1 MSPLTAPLPLARAL
15 VRCPSVTPNDAGA
28 LDLLTEALDSLGFRC
43 ERLRFEE
50 AGTEPVDNLYA
61 RLGDGPPNLAFSGHV
76 DVVQTGDP
84 ALWQSDPFG
93 GDVIDETLFGRGA
106 ADMKGAIACFVAA
119 VARYLAESRPRG
131 SISLLLTA
139 DEEGPG
145 INGTVKI
152 LRWLGG
158 RGERLDA
165 CIVGEPT
172 NPSQVGE
179 MIKIGRRGSLT
190 GQLTVSGRQGHTA
203 YAHLA
208 DNPIPRLLAM
218 LRLISEEPLDG
229 GSEHFEPSEL
239 ILTSI
244 DVGNPASNVVPGV
257 ARATFNIRFNDQQTG
272 SRLEAW
278 LHERFRRVGG
288 DYQLEIRVTGDAF
301 LTLPGP
307 LTELLESVIETEL
320 EIVPELSTS
329 GGTSDARFIKDA
341 CPVVEFGLIN
351 ATIHQINE
359 RVPLAAL
366 ERLTHVYTA
375 FLRAYF
381 KAA

>member
-1 MSPLTAPLPLARAL
+1 MTQLSDPLPLAQSL
-15 VRCPSVTPNDAGA
+15 IRCPSLTPDDAGA
-28 LDLLTEALDSLGFRC
+28 LDLLADALGELGFRV

-50 AGTEPVDNLYA
+50 PGTAPVENLYA
-61 RLGDGPPNLAFSGHV
+61 RLGDASPNLAFSGHV
-76 DVVQTGDP
+76 DVVPSGDP
-84 ALWQSDPFG
+84 TLWQTDPFG
-93 GDVIDETLFGRGA
+93 GEVIDDALFGRGA

-119 VARYLAESRPRG
+119 IARYLGETRPRG

-145 INGTVKI
+145 INGTAKI
-152 LRWLGG
+152 LRWLAE
-158 RGERLDA
+158 RGEGLDA

-172 NPSQVGE
+172 NPSQIGE

-190 GQLTVSGRQGHTA
+190 AHLTVFGRQGHTA
-203 YAHLA
+203 YAALA
-208 DNPIPRLLAM
+208 DNPIPRLLQM
-218 LRLISEEPLDG
+218 LHAVTEAPLDG
-229 GSEHFEPSEL
+229 GSEYFDPSDV

-244 DVGNPASNVVPGV
+244 DVGNPASNVIPGA
-257 ARATFNIRFNDQQTG
+257 ARATLNIRFNDQQTG

-278 LHERFRRVGG
+278 LNERFSQVGG
-288 DYQLEIRVTGDAF
+288 DYELDVRVTGEAF

-320 EIVPELSTS
+320 DIVPELSTA

-359 RVPLAAL
+359 RVPIAAL
-366 ERLTHVYTA
+366 ESLTHIYTS